1 MPELPEVEVVR
12 QGLARCLPGKT
23 ITSLRTD
30 QKPLRWPVPE
40 SLLRDHLPG
49 ATITSVKRRAKYLL
63 IELHNGCL
71 LIIHLGMT
79 GKLGLFQAESPDL
92 KHDHVFLQLEDGSEL
107 RFNDVRRFGSIALL
121 TPGEVGEMEET
132 FFSTAGPEPF
142 DPAFTGDYLR
152 DLAHGRS
159 QPVKNFIMDSRVVAG
174 VGNIYANESLF
185 SSGIRPT
192 RAIGRIS
199 RIRWN
204 RLAENIRMVLDE
216 AITCGG
222 STISDFFGTNGESGY
237 FQINFK
243 VYGKDGQPCVQ
254 CATDIRKIQLGGRA
268 SFYCPA
274 CQR

>member
-1 MPELPEVEVVR
+1 L
-12 QGLARCLPGKT
+12 L
-23 ITSLRTD
+23 D
-30 QKPLRWPVPE
+30 QRL
-40 SLLRDHLPG
+40 
-49 ATITSVKRRAKYLL
+49 
-63 IELHNGCL
+63 
-71 LIIHLGMT
+71 
-79 GKLGLFQAESPDL
+79 
-92 KHDHVFLQLEDGSEL
+92 
-107 RFNDVRRFGSIALL
+107 
-121 TPGEVGEMEET
+121 
-132 FFSTAGPEPF
+132 
-142 DPAFTGDYLR
+142 
-152 DLAHGRS
+152 
-159 QPVKNFIMDSRVVAG
+159 VAG